1 MTLKIHVK
9 LLLNKTHSPFRLLG
23 DEYDDLRKAVTD
35 KNVHSLFRLIE
46 QTDTTEDLRKAL
58 IDPK

>member
-1 MTLKIHVK
+1 MFPRKVATEQNV
-9 LLLNKTHSPFRLLG
+9 HSLFRLLG

-58 IDPK
+58 IDL